1 MTPGHSAMA
10 SVLTALPA
18 ASQGTPRRSLA
29 ARVEER
35 LLIPSYASRW
45 ALAAISAHRAMSL
58 PLQLVG
64 QSQRRSVQVG
74 DTRVEV
80 LGIGREKLIDPLLTR
95 LFGELP
101 VPRREGRRLT
111 WSPGG
116 LTHLEADLVMAEV
129 HRWMAP
135 RFRRA
140 GWLIIPR
147 SVRWHG
153 DLANVPPAEPSRSL
167 LANLAKIRKHD
178 FRLIQVS
185 GADDWAEFFE
195 TMVEP
200 QARVRHGSAAWL
212 PSPSFH
218 REIARRGTL
227 HLVLEKGVRVAGACT
242 IPNGDT
248 LWISLLGVRHGDPQL
263 LQRGASVA
271 TLALPLEW
279 ARQQNYRRVDLGR
292 TGPFVN
298 DGLQKYKRSWGFV
311 PVPDPLT
318 HVTAVWL
325 GSDAARQ
332 VFRRE
337 PVLVEDGVGLLAY
350 AGESL

>member
-1 MTPGHSAMA
+1 MA
-10 SVLTALPA
+10 SVLGVLPGA
-18 ASQGTPRRSLA
+18 PRGTPRRSLA

-45 ALAAISAHRAMSL
+45 AFAPISAHRTLSL

-64 QSQRRSVQVG
+64 QARRRSVHFG
-74 DTRVEV
+74 DSRIEV
-80 LGIGREKLIDPLLTR
+80 LGIGREKLIDPLCTR

-111 WSPGG
+111 WSPEG
-116 LTHLEADLVMAEV
+116 LTHLGADLVMAEV

-140 GWLIIPR
+140 GWLTIPS

-178 FRLIQVS
+178 FKLIQVT

-200 QARVRHGSAAWL
+200 QARARHGSTAWL
-212 PSPSFH
+212 PSPAFH
-218 REIARRGTL
+218 RQIARSGTL
-227 HLVLEKGVRVAGACT
+227 HLVLENGVRVAGACT
-242 IPNGDT
+242 IPNGDM
-248 LWISLLGVRHGDPQL
+248 LWITLLGVRQGDPQL

-279 ARQQNYRRVDLGR
+279 ARKQNYRRVDLGR

-298 DGLQKYKRSWGFV
+298 DGLQQYKRNWGFV

-325 GSDAARQ
+325 GSDAARRA
-332 VFRRE
+332 FRRE
-337 PVLVEDGVGLLAY
+337 PVLVEDGGGLRTY
-350 AGESL
+350 AGESR

>member
-1 MTPGHSAMA
+1 MT
-10 SVLTALPA
+10 SVLDVLPA
-18 ASQGTPRRSLA
+18 VGEGTPRRSLA

-45 ALAAISAHRAMSL
+45 ALAPIAAHRTLSL

-64 QSQRRSVQVG
+64 QAQRRSVHVG
-74 DTRVEV
+74 DTRIEV
-80 LGIGREKLIDPLLTR
+80 LGIGREKLIDPLFTR
-95 LFGELP
+95 LFGDLP
-101 VPRREGRRLT
+101 LPRREGRRLT

-116 LTHLEADLVMAEV
+116 LNDLQADLVIAEV

-140 GWLIIPR
+140 GWLIIPS

-153 DLANVPPAEPSRSL
+153 DLGNVPPAVPSRSL

-178 FRLIQVS
+178 FRLIQVT

-200 QARVRHGSAAWL
+200 QARARHGSTAWL
-212 PSPSFH
+212 PSPAFH
-218 REIARRGTL
+218 RQIARRGTL
-227 HLVLEKGVRVAGACT
+227 HLVLENGVRVAGACT
-242 IPNGDT
+242 IPNGDM
-248 LWISLLGVRHGDPQL
+248 LWITLLGFRQGDPQL
-263 LQRGASVA
+263 LHRGASVA

-292 TGPFVN
+292 TGPFLN
-298 DGLQKYKRSWGFV
+298 DGLQQYKRNWGFV

-318 HVTAVWL
+318 HFTAVWL

-332 VFRRE
+332 VFRPQ
-337 PVLVEDGVGLLAY
+337 PVLLEDGVGLRAY
-350 AGESL
+350 AGESR

>member
-1 MTPGHSAMA
+1 MA
-10 SVLTALPA
+10 SGVLPA
-18 ASQGTPRRSLA
+18 TPVGTPRRSLA

-35 LLIPSYASRW
+35 LLIPSYTSRW
-45 ALAAISAHRAMSL
+45 AFAPISAHRTMSL

-64 QSQRRSVQVG
+64 QAQRRTVHFG
-74 DTRVEV
+74 ATPIEV
-80 LGIGREKLIDPLLTR
+80 LGIGRKKLIDPLCAR

-101 VPRREGRRLT
+101 IARPEGRQLA

-116 LTHLEADLVMAEV
+116 LTYFETDLVVAEV

-140 GWLIIPR
+140 GWLIVPS

-153 DLANVPPAEPSRSL
+153 DLASVPPPEPSRSL

-178 FRLIQVS
+178 FRLIQATGS
-185 GADDWAEFFE
+185 DDWAEFYE

-200 QARVRHGSAAWL
+200 QARARHGSTAWL
-212 PSPSFH
+212 PSQSF
-218 REIARRGTL
+218 RRQIARRGTL
-227 HLVLEKGVRVAGACT
+227 HLVVENGVRVAGLCT
-242 IPNGDT
+242 IPHGDM
-248 LWISLLGVRHGDPQL
+248 LWFPLLGVRQGDPQL

-271 TLALPLEW
+271 ALALPLEW
-279 ARQQNYRRVDLGR
+279 ARNQNYRRVDLGR

-298 DGLQKYKRSWGFV
+298 DGLQQYKRNWGFL

-332 VFRRE
+332 AFRRE
-337 PVLVEDGVGLLAY
+337 PVLVEDGVGLRTY
-350 AGESL
+350 AGETQ

>member
-1 MTPGHSAMA
+1 MA
-10 SVLTALPA
+10 SAVLPA
-18 ASQGTPRRSLA
+18 TSVGTPRRSLA

-45 ALAAISAHRAMSL
+45 AFAPISAHRTMSL

-64 QSQRRSVQVG
+64 QAQRRTVHFG
-74 DTRVEV
+74 ATRIEV
-80 LGIGREKLIDPLLTR
+80 LGIGRQKLIDPLCAR

-101 VPRREGRRLT
+101 APRSEGRQFA

-116 LTHLEADLVMAEV
+116 LTYFETDLVVAEV
-129 HRWMAP
+129 HRWMAQ

-140 GWLIIPR
+140 GWLIVPS

-153 DLANVPPAEPSRSL
+153 DLASVPPPEPSRSL
-167 LANLAKIRKHD
+167 LANLAKIRKHG
-178 FRLIQVS
+178 FSLVQAT
-185 GADDWAEFFE
+185 GPDDWAEFYG

-200 QARVRHGSAAWL
+200 QARARHGSTAWL
-212 PSPSFH
+212 PSPAF
-218 REIARRGTL
+218 RRQLAQRGTL
-227 HLVLEKGVRVAGACT
+227 HLVVDNGVRVAGACT
-242 IPNGDT
+242 IPHGDM
-248 LWISLLGVRHGDPQL
+248 LWFPLLGVRKGDPQL

-271 TLALPLEW
+271 ALALPLEW
-279 ARQQNYRRVDLGR
+279 ARNQNYRRVDLGR

-298 DGLQKYKRSWGFV
+298 DGLQQYKRNWGFL

-332 VFRRE
+332 AFRRE
-337 PVLVEDGVGLLAY
+337 PVLVEGGAGLRTY
-350 AGESL
+350 AGETQ

>member
-1 MTPGHSAMA
+1 MVSA
-10 SVLTALPA
+10 VLPA
-18 ASQGTPRRSLA
+18 TSVGTPRRSLA

-35 LLIPSYASRW
+35 LLIPSYASSW
-45 ALAAISAHRAMSL
+45 AFAPISAHRTMSL

-64 QSQRRSVQVG
+64 QSQRRTVHFG
-74 DTRVEV
+74 ATPIEV
-80 LGIGREKLIDPLLTR
+80 LGIGRQKLIDPLCAR

-101 VPRREGRRLT
+101 IARSEGRQLA

-116 LTHLEADLVMAEV
+116 LTYLETDLVVAEV

-140 GWLIIPR
+140 GWLIVPS

-153 DLANVPPAEPSRSL
+153 DLASVPPPEPSRSL
-167 LANLAKIRKHD
+167 LANLAKVHRHG
-178 FRLIQVS
+178 FSLVQAT
-185 GADDWAEFFE
+185 GPDDWAEFYQ

-200 QARVRHGSAAWL
+200 QARARHGLAAWL
-212 PSPSFH
+212 PSPAFR

-227 HLVLEKGVRVAGACT
+227 HLVVENGVRVAGACT
-242 IPNGDT
+242 IPHGDL
-248 LWISLLGVRHGDPQL
+248 LWFPLLGVREGDPQL

-271 TLALPLEW
+271 ALALPLEW
-279 ARQQNYRRVDLGR
+279 ARNQNYRRVDLGR

-298 DGLQKYKRSWGFV
+298 DGLQQYKRNWGFL

-325 GSDAARQ
+325 GSNAARQ
-332 VFRRE
+332 AFRRE
-337 PVLVEDGVGLLAY
+337 PVLVEDGVGLRTY
-350 AGESL
+350 AGETQ

>member
-1 MTPGHSAMA
+1 VS
-10 SVLTALPA
+10 
-18 ASQGTPRRSLA
+18 RSLA
-29 ARVEER
+29 AELEER
-35 LLIPSYASRW
+35 LLIPSYASDW
-45 ALAAISAHRAMSL
+45 AFAPISAHRTLSL

-64 QSQRRSVQVG
+64 QAQRLSVNAG
-74 DTRVEV
+74 DTRIEV
-80 LGIGREKLIDPLLTR
+80 LGIGREKLILPLCAG

-101 VPRREGRRLT
+101 IPRPEGRQLT

-116 LTHLEADLVMAEV
+116 LAGLDADLVVAEV

-135 RFRRA
+135 KFRRA
-140 GWLIIPR
+140 GWLIVPK

-153 DLANVPPAEPSRSL
+153 DLADVPPVRPSRSL

-178 FRLIQVS
+178 FRLIQAS

-200 QARVRHGSAAWL
+200 QARARHGSTAWL
-212 PSPSFH
+212 PAGAF
-218 REIARRGTL
+218 RRKIAQSGTL
-227 HLVLEKGVRVAGACT
+227 HLVVQNGERVAGACT
-242 IPNGDT
+242 VPHGDM
-248 LWISLLGVRHGDPQL
+248 LWFPLLGVRHGDPEL

-271 TLALPLEW
+271 ALALPLEW

-298 DGLQKYKRSWGFV
+298 DGLQQYKRHWGLV

-325 GSDAARQ
+325 GSDASRQ
-332 VFRRE
+332 AFSRA
-337 PVLVEDGVGLLAY
+337 PVLVEDGVGLGTY
-350 AGESL
+350 AGETL

>member
-1 MTPGHSAMA
+1 MTSLLGVLPGA
-10 SVLTALPA
+10 SE
-18 ASQGTPRRSLA
+18 GTSRRSLA
-29 ARVEER
+29 AWVEER

-45 ALAAISAHRAMSL
+45 TFAPIAAHRTLSL

-64 QSQRRSVQVG
+64 QAQRRSVQVG
-74 DTRVEV
+74 DTRIEV

-101 VPRREGRRLT
+101 IPRQEGRRLT
-111 WSPGG
+111 CSPGG
-116 LTHLEADLVMAEV
+116 LTRLEADLVVAEV
-129 HRWMAP
+129 HQWMAP

-140 GWLIIPR
+140 GWLIVPS

-178 FRLIQVS
+178 FRLIQVT

-200 QARVRHGSAAWL
+200 QARARHGSTAWL
-212 PSPSFH
+212 PSPAFH
-218 REIARRGTL
+218 RQIARRGTL

-242 IPNGDT
+242 IPNGDM
-248 LWISLLGVRHGDPQL
+248 LWITLLGVRHGDPQL

-292 TGPFVN
+292 TGPFLN
-298 DGLQKYKRSWGFV
+298 DGLQQYKRNWGFA

-332 VFRRE
+332 AFRRE
-337 PVLVEDGVGLLAY
+337 PVLVEDGVGVRAY
-350 AGESL
+350 AGEPR

>member
-1 MTPGHSAMA
+1 MA
-10 SVLTALPA
+10 SAVLPA
-18 ASQGTPRRSLA
+18 VPAGTPVRSLA

-35 LLIPSYASRW
+35 LLIPTYSSRW
-45 ALAAISAHRAMSL
+45 SFAPISAHRTMSL

-64 QSQRRSVQVG
+64 QAERRTVHVG
-74 DTRVEV
+74 PTPIEV
-80 LGIGREKLIDPLLTR
+80 LGIGRKKLIDPLCSR

-101 VPRREGRRLT
+101 APRSEGRQFA

-116 LTHLEADLVMAEV
+116 LTYCETDLVVAEV

-140 GWLIIPR
+140 GWLIVPS

-153 DLANVPPAEPSRSL
+153 DLTTVPPPEPSRSL
-167 LANLAKIRKHD
+167 LANLSKIRKHG
-178 FRLIQVS
+178 FSLVQAS
-185 GADDWAEFFE
+185 EPDDWAEFYE

-200 QARVRHGSAAWL
+200 QAWARHRAGVWL
-212 PSPSFH
+212 PSPAF
-218 REIARRGTL
+218 RRQIAQRGTL
-227 HLVLEKGVRVAGACT
+227 HLVMENGVRVAGACT
-242 IPNGDT
+242 ISHGDL
-248 LWISLLGVRHGDPQL
+248 LWFPLVGVRDGDPGL
-263 LQRGASVA
+263 LKRGASVA
-271 TLALPLEW
+271 ALALPLEW
-279 ARQQNYRRVDLGR
+279 ARKQNYRRFDLGR

-298 DGLQKYKRSWGFV
+298 DGLHQYKRKWGFL

-332 VFRRE
+332 AFQRE
-337 PVLVEDGVGLLAY
+337 PVLVEDEAGLRTY
-350 AGESL
+350 AGERQ